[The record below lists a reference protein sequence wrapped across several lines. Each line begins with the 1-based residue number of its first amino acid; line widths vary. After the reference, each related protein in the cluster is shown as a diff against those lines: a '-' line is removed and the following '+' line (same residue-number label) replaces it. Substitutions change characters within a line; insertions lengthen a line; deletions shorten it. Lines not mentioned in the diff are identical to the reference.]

1 MDKNN
6 KDQLDLI
13 IVNQLVAEA
22 LGVAY
27 ASYAA
32 RCKSWNKVPVGAED
46 FFEIYK
52 DSIETFRQRVGAAD
66 PYSG

>member
-6 KDQLDLI
+6 NQLDLI

-27 ASYAA
+27 ASYCAECESFS
-32 RCKSWNKVPVGAED
+32 RNTVGPD
-46 FFEIYK
+46 VFFERYHSHIV
-52 DSIETFRQRVGAAD
+52 DFRRFMNVSRDFNG
-66 PYSG
+66 

>member
-6 KDQLDLI
+6 NQLDLI

-32 RCKSWNKVPVGAED
+32 KCKSWNKVPVAAED

-52 DSIETFRQRVGAAD
+52 GSIGTFRQRIGAAD